1 VQLLPRGDIEG
12 LARVS
17 MSQVAGRAKGLWIR
31 YTGADMTN
39 RRVALVFVS
48 LLLASGASAQIASDS
63 NVSTKLTGNLVLH
76 SQTGRHLRVAPV
88 ASCGSSDA
96 ALTTSG
102 SPNVPYDLFVQLQD
116 VTLASPPDAVQ
127 LWIDYAPASSNAG
140 LEVISCESF
149 ASTEIRHP
157 NAKGEDWPAPGSGI
171 TLVFGQESP
180 AVAAAQDQKG
190 TGSRALGR
198 FLVQA
203 NGDADFRFAASQP
216 AHDGVAE
223 SKTDVVIHDASGF
236 QTLASPDNVGTIA
249 FGSKVAYDPCRSTAS
264 VDQKAAEVALGSQPT
279 LFATADANPSTARV
293 QWSIA
298 SSKTRSATVA
308 LYSVSGRR
316 VRNWKQVTL
325 VPGMTRLIWDGLD
338 AAGSRASTG
347 VYYLEV
353 TSDDGFRV
361 VTKAVLLSQ

>member
-1 VQLLPRGDIEG
+1 
-12 LARVS
+12 
-17 MSQVAGRAKGLWIR
+17 
-31 YTGADMTN
+31 
-39 RRVALVFVS
+39 
-48 LLLASGASAQIASDS
+48 
-63 NVSTKLTGNLVLH
+63 
-76 SQTGRHLRVAPV
+76 
-88 ASCGSSDA
+88 
-96 ALTTSG
+96 
-102 SPNVPYDLFVQLQD
+102 
-116 VTLASPPDAVQ
+116 
-127 LWIDYAPASSNAG
+127 
-140 LEVISCESF
+140 
-149 ASTEIRHP
+149 
-157 NAKGEDWPAPGSGI
+157 
-171 TLVFGQESP
+171 
-180 AVAAAQDQKG
+180 
-190 TGSRALGR
+190 
-198 FLVQA
+198 
-203 NGDADFRFAASQP
+203 
-216 AHDGVAE
+216 
-223 SKTDVVIHDASGF
+223 VIHDASGF